1 MPKKTRELSTY
12 DAPARSAAVLSPVP
26 EGLGSYKTISEPGR
40 AAHKMLVPV
49 ETVMFDIL
57 LAEPLSYSATNAQI
71 CSALI

>member
-1 MPKKTRELSTY
+1 MLQRG
-12 DAPARSAAVLSPVP
+12 ARQYLAQSRKGWV
-26 EGLGSYKTISEPGR
+26 GYKTISEPGR